1 MIINLTE
8 EIERE
13 NKDKEAIERLHQTA
27 RLLGTA
33 ARILSTIK
41 RPVPY
46 LNNKEII
53 EECLIQMDFN
63 ISHAA
68 DVLEE
73 QIKCP
78 F

>member
-13 NKDKEAIERLHQTA
+13 NKDKEAIERLRQA
-27 RLLGTA
+27 ANLLGTA
-33 ARILSTIK
+33 ARILSKVK

-46 LNNKEII
+46 LNNKEMM
-53 EECLIQMDFN
+53 EECLIQIDFN

-68 DVLEE
+68 DMLEE